1 MPTKDELK
9 GEISR
14 LVRSRGWYRGQF
26 ERLSEE
32 TAIQAEQISILKARQ
47 RANAKQI
54 KDAKLVV
61 SSEEIRR
68 EKVRAE
74 RENELQSQRD
84 EARNRVESGEPE
96 DEDEA
101 RLFRCQRENA
111 RLRKIIDK
119 LEDKIKTE

>member
-111 RLRKIIDK
+111 TKK
-119 LEDKIKTE
+119 NH